1 MESRSRSPIVGALLV
16 ALCMS
21 TGCTDSPAEA
31 PADVDLEPFISLA
44 RNSDCADVR
53 NRLFL
58 IDEQVVFWDR
68 EASCVDAAYT
78 QRLYGST
85 PDRVLCYFQDS
96 IAGPVKVSRGRY
108 QMEFETIL
116 ENLDR
121 PDLGLGPMHTVKE
134 IAF

>member
-1 MESRSRSPIVGALLV
+1 MESQSKRLLV
-16 ALCMS
+16 GTLLAALC
-21 TGCTDSPAEA
+21 TLAGCTDNPTAPPAV
-31 PADVDLEPFISLA
+31 VDLEPFISLA
-44 RNSDCADVR
+44 RSSDCADVR

-68 EASCVDAAYT
+68 EASCVDAAYA

-96 IAGPVKVSRGRY
+96 IAGPMKLSRGRY
-108 QMEFETIL
+108 QMEFEIML
-116 ENLDR
+116 ENLDQ
-121 PDLGLGPMHTVKE
+121 PDLGLGPMHSVEE